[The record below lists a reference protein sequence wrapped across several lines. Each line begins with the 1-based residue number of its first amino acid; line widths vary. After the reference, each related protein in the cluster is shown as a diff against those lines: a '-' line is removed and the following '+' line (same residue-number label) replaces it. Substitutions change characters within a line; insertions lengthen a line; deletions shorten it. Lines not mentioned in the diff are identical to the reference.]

1 MVCFLHVAPF
11 FISTWVLSYL
21 DCYVLPLEFC
31 GAVCVSS
38 PSERKLE
45 IGTNTSIKTPSSPR
59 EGPGLIRELVEDWIF
74 PASKLWVT
82 YSSSGA
88 IPTTPPP
95 LLSAKLQMSLQQL
108 LTCLSPC
115 VQVPWELVPAGCH
128 VDRDVLH
135 QGRGGG

>member
-1 MVCFLHVAPF
+1 VCFRVMVEGELFASYTWPLF

-88 IPTTPPP
+88 IPHNSTTTAVCQTPNVTAAAFD
-95 LLSAKLQMSLQQL
+95 LLVSLCTGAL
-108 LTCLSPC
+108 GTCPSWLPC
-115 VQVPWELVPAGCH
+115 
-128 VDRDVLH
+128 
-135 QGRGGG
+135 